1 MFHFEK
7 SNGYNKLVGC
17 PPKKAYIILIS
28 ETVLVLELVQTK
40 DMYYR
45 GITHALLTISRE
57 EGLRG
62 LYKGLGPT
70 LMVSGL
76 QPSRPPGPLCGE
88 SHVQVCTVFIAYIF
102 S

>member
-1 MFHFEK
+1 M
-7 SNGYNKLVGC
+7 
-17 PPKKAYIILIS
+17 
-28 ETVLVLELVQTK
+28 
-40 DMYYR
+40 
-45 GITHALLTISRE
+45 TISRE

-76 QPSRPPGPLCGE
+76 HPSLPGPLCGE
-88 SHVQVCTVFIAYIF
+88 SYVQVCTVFIAYIF

>member
-1 MFHFEK
+1 
-7 SNGYNKLVGC
+7 
-17 PPKKAYIILIS
+17 
-28 ETVLVLELVQTK
+28 LVLELVQTK

-45 GITHALLTISRE
+45 GITHALLTISQE